1 MFDFH
6 SAQVRSLSRRA
17 ALIQGYFSL
26 SLDEVAFRLSV
37 GVHAGPKL
45 FQSLDEVVKVVFV
58 YITVEVVSLED

>member
-37 GVHAGPKL
+37 GVHASPKL
-45 FQSLDEVVKVVFV
+45 FQDEVVKVVFV
-58 YITVEVVSLED
+58 YITVEVVS